1 MQAGRLRWQKAWSL
15 KDAMK
20 LSLAIQTPE
29 ELTRSPISLLS
40 GSLDEMLAKAAGW
53 GADGCEL
60 MPVDPTRLDAGSIRG
75 SLERCHLEVGA
86 VGTALLS
93 IVAGL
98 TLLNPEP
105 EKASRARTQFY
116 RTIDFAASIGA
127 PLLTIG
133 GFRGR
138 FSSVGREGRQQF
150 IEIIREAADYSVP
163 KGVQLVLEPINRYQS
178 DGITSTAGGLAFLEE
193 VNHPGLGL
201 LIDTCHMTMEESSWT
216 EPFRLA
222 MEAGRLWHIHLA
234 ENNRLTPGRGLIDFK
249 EILKTLKEIGYDRH
263 LTLEVMAIPDPD
275 SAACEGIAYIRN
287 LLMNN

>member
-1 MQAGRLRWQKAWSL
+1 
-15 KDAMK
+15 MK

-29 ELTRSPISLLS
+29 EPTRSPISLLS
-40 GSLDEMLAKAAGW
+40 GSLDEMLAKAAQW

-60 MPVDPTRLDAGSIRG
+60 MPVDPTRIDVGSIRA
-75 SLERCHLEVGA
+75 SLERYQLEVGA

-98 TLLNPEP
+98 TLLSSEP
-105 EKASRARTQFY
+105 GIASRARTQFY
-116 RTIDFAASIGA
+116 HAIDFAESMGA

-138 FSSVGREGRQQF
+138 FSSVGKEGKQQF
-150 IEIIREAADYSVP
+150 IEIIREAADYSLP
-163 KGVQLVLEPINRYQS
+163 KGVRLVLEPINRYQS
-178 DGITSTAGGLAFLEE
+178 DGITSTAGGLAFLDE
-193 VNHPGLGL
+193 VDHPGLGL
-201 LIDTCHMTMEESSWT
+201 LVDTCHMTMEERSWT
-216 EPFRLA
+216 EPFQLA
-222 MEAGRLWHIHLA
+222 MKAGRLWHVHLA

-249 EILKTLKEIGYDRH
+249 AILKTLKEIGYDRH

-275 SAACEGIAYIRN
+275 SSAREGIAYIRN